1 MNADKNET
9 LKYDDFKNSKTILE
23 ERIEERGHL
32 CYFFLNFHCELNAIE
47 RCWYHAKKHCRA
59 YANDLIVRLRKIVPE
74 GLDTSTTELIRK
86 FFVKSRDY
94 LKAYANGCT
103 CGYVDALVK
112 SYKSHRRISNVHQ

>member
-74 GLDTSTTELIRK
+74 GLDTCTTELIRK